1 MSKIKNNS
9 ASKSVLS
16 VIIEEIDRYL
26 AAVLEKDN
34 YDKAVDELSKN
45 SSSRTPKCLSLDL
58 PKEVQDLLDLI
69 KSPRSQA
76 RHDKIKQIAFETWC
90 SPDGTAKY
98 VMAYDHLNAIRYV
111 NRYLAEVN
119 RKLDYEG
126 FFICGFDSSDMRR
139 ARMFSKH
146 NKIIAWPLFLI
157 DFFWHRVCSKLSLT
171 KKFYYWCTD
180 KVRKVFPH
188 TEVLGRLYYCGFEAV
203 CEGYIHDR
211 YYVVVRKVQ
220 SPNLEERTSHGLII
234 KLPRVG
240 KHENFFQ
247 VYKFRTMYA
256 YAEYLQ
262 SYVYQHN
269 ALDEIGKFKDDYR
282 ITGWGCILRKLWID
296 ELPMIINVLK
306 GEMKIVGVRPLS
318 LQYFN
323 LYTPQMRKYRTRCKP
338 GLLPPYYADLP
349 TNLEEIQDSEKRYL
363 DAYFKHCLI
372 TQWRYF
378 VKIINNI
385 FIKRVHSK

>member
-1 MSKIKNNS
+1 MTKTNENNS
-9 ASKSVLS
+9 SKNFLS
-16 VIIEEIDRYL
+16 VISKEFDRYL
-26 AAVLEKDN
+26 AAILEKDN
-34 YDKAVDELSKN
+34 YARAIDEISKN
-45 SSSRTPKCLSLDL
+45 EQKRGAECIIQNL
-58 PKEVQDLLDLI
+58 PTEIQNLMALI

-119 RKLDYEG
+119 RKLEYDGY
-126 FFICGFDSSDMRR
+126 FFCGFDSSDIRR
-139 ARMFSKH
+139 ARIFSNH
-146 NKIIAWPLFLI
+146 NKLIAWPLFLI
-157 DFFWHRVCSKLSLT
+157 DFFWHRVCSKLTLT

-180 KVRKVFPH
+180 KVRKVFPR

-211 YYVVVRKVQ
+211 YYVLVRKVQ
-220 SPNLEERTSHGLII
+220 SPHLAERPRHGLII
-234 KLPRVG
+234 KLPRIG
-240 KHENFFQ
+240 KNEKIFQ

-256 YAEYLQ
+256 YSEYLQ
-262 SYVYQHN
+262 SYVYQSN
-269 ALDEIGKFKDDYR
+269 ALDETGKFKDDYR
-282 ITGWGCILRKLWID
+282 VTGWGHILRKLWID
-296 ELPMIINVLK
+296 ELPMILNVLK
-306 GEMKIVGVRPLS
+306 GEMKIIGVRPLS
-318 LQYFN
+318 IQYFN
-323 LYTPQMRKYRTRCKP
+323 LYSHQMRKYRTRCKP

-349 TNLEEIQDSEKRYL
+349 TTLQEIQDSEKKYL
-363 DAYFKHCLI
+363 DAYFKHRLL

-378 VKIINNI
+378 IKIVNNI